1 MDNEEFD
8 KKISEA
14 ADKLHTE
21 KYYKYSSHSH
31 AICESDGFRSGAHH
45 AKTLL
50 ARELKIAAW
59 FEANKGAIKS
69 ALEYIAYEYAENEAR
84 SYRVALDLCPVEE
97 EKK

>member
-1 MDNEEFD
+1 MTNEEFD
-8 KKISEA
+8 KKITEA
-14 ADKLHTE
+14 AKNPMVAGVFMVPYESSFKL
-21 KYYKYSSHSH
+21 
-31 AICESDGFRSGAHH
+31 GAHH